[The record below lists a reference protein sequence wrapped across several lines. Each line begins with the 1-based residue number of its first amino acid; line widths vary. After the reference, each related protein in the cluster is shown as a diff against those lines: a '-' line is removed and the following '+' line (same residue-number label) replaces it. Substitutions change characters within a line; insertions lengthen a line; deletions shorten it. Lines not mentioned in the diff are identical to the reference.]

1 MTVSEINIAEKL
13 SQFIK
18 EYADDH
24 CCLELLRFFG
34 GHPNTRF
41 SRLVVVHAL
50 NSNPGKLYTKR
61 ALRRLADKGVVRT
74 YIENNVPLY
83 SLTEDESLC
92 SLASDLAKL
101 DWCQWQLVLQQLDL
115 TVAAQSNPTT
125 QHAKASETL
134 S

>member
-41 SRLVVVHAL
+41 GGLAVVHAL
-50 NSNPGKLYTKR
+50 DVNG
-61 ALRRLADKGVVRT
+61 RRLYIERAVRHLMDKGVVRT

-83 SLTEDESLC
+83 SLTEDEPLC
-92 SLASDLAKL
+92 SLASDIAKL
-101 DWCQWQLVLQQLDL
+101 DWCRWQLVLQQLDL

-125 QHAKASETL
+125 QHTKASETL